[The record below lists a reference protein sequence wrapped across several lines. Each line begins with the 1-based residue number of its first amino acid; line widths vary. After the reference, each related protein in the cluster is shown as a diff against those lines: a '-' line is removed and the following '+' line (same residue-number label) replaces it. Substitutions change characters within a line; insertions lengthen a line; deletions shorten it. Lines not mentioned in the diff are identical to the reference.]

1 MLIALS
7 DSNRGAQ
14 KKSASPQSRS
24 QGIRDDWKVFVKKSD
39 FDEYDWQ
46 SLIAECEPKEW
57 LTYSNLFLIK
67 VDEAV
72 ALGDEAMRRVFSELQ
87 SISHTHLPIDDSEP
101 DFFYPF
107 PPPDDLVQA
116 FTDMVPEIIDCDMR
130 ALLADAAQSYK
141 RDHIIAQIAIE
152 AYVES
157 AIRLQDLQNWLHSAS
172 RLRRAVNIAAAYG
185 SKKKKNPLL
194 EKAIAEAEKIVVT
207 YQGDDPR
214 FLTETAL
221 VLLLRFPKRLSLE
234 TALVYASYAGNA
246 AKRAEADHDWHR
258 ARRYWQ
264 LQADWYRQFGDEAK
278 QLNALEEMVETY
290 VSAAEDAL
298 KGSSPYIYA
307 ASWIHSAIR
316 AYNNLGGFQWRVQE
330 LQIVLDEYQQK
341 SRSEYKPMMIV
352 MDISPFAAQAQSQV
366 QGKSWQE
373 ALNALVNLDG
383 IPSKALIHELLVE
396 TARKAPLSYLLPI
409 ELVRARGKVFEN
421 IPSGSTDSQPSANA
435 AAATEAREYI
445 EARKMHELF
454 ALSSVEPARQR
465 VVQEH
470 TITPEDISSLIASSS
485 FVPSD
490 RIQLYTKGLW
500 NGLQGDFMIASHLLI
515 PQIEESMR
523 HILRQNGILSTN
535 FTSQGI
541 QDERP
546 LGETLHLFETVAL
559 DVLDSDLLFTIKGFL
574 HERAGSNMR
583 NDLGHGLLNDAAF
596 GSGRAI
602 YAWWLALKLCLLP
615 QLQQNKNN

>member
-1 MLIALS
+1 M
-7 DSNRGAQ
+7 
-14 KKSASPQSRS
+14 
-24 QGIRDDWKVFVKKSD
+24 
-39 FDEYDWQ
+39 
-46 SLIAECEPKEW
+46 
-57 LTYSNLFLIK
+57 
-67 VDEAV
+67 
-72 ALGDEAMRRVFSELQ
+72 
-87 SISHTHLPIDDSEP
+87 
-101 DFFYPF
+101 
-107 PPPDDLVQA
+107 
-116 FTDMVPEIIDCDMR
+116 
-130 ALLADAAQSYK
+130 
-141 RDHIIAQIAIE
+141 
-152 AYVES
+152 
-157 AIRLQDLQNWLHSAS
+157 
-172 RLRRAVNIAAAYG
+172 
-185 SKKKKNPLL
+185 
-194 EKAIAEAEKIVVT
+194 EKALAEAEKILVT
-207 YQGDDPR
+207 YEGDDPR

-246 AKRAEADHDWHR
+246 ARKAEADHDWHR

-264 LQADWYRQFGDEAK
+264 LQADWYQQFGDEAK
-278 QLNALEEMVETY
+278 KLNALIAMVETY

-298 KGSSPYIYA
+298 KGSSPYVHA

-316 AYNNLGGFQWRVQE
+316 AYNNLGGFQRRVQE

-341 SRSEYKPMMIV
+341 SRSEYKPRMVV
-352 MDISPFAAQAQSQV
+352 MDMSPFAVQAQSLV

-383 IPSKALIHELLVE
+383 IPSKALICELLVE

-409 ELVRARGKVFEN
+409 ELVRGRGKVFEN
-421 IPSGSTDSQPSANA
+421 IPSGRTDNQASANA

-454 ALSSVEPARQR
+454 ALSSIEPARQQIA
-465 VVQEH
+465 QEH
-470 TITPEDISSLIASSS
+470 TITQEDISSLIASSS
-485 FVPSD
+485 FVPPD

-546 LGETLHLFETVAL
+546 LGETLHLFETVAP
-559 DVLDSDLLFTIKGFL
+559 DVLNPDLLFTIKGFL

-602 YAWWLALKLCLLP
+602 YAWWLLALKLCLLP

>member
-1 MLIALS
+1 M
-7 DSNRGAQ
+7 
-14 KKSASPQSRS
+14 
-24 QGIRDDWKVFVKKSD
+24 KKSD

-46 SLIAECEPKEW
+46 SLIAACESKEW
-57 LTYSNLFLIK
+57 LTYSNLFLKK

-72 ALGDEAMRRVFSELQ
+72 TLGDEAMRKVFSELQ
-87 SISHTHLPIDDSEP
+87 SITDIHLPIDDSEP

-107 PPPDDLVQA
+107 PPPDELVQA

-130 ALLADAAQSYK
+130 ALIADAVQSYK
-141 RDHIIAQIAIE
+141 RDHIMAQIAVD

-157 AIRLQDLQNWLHSAS
+157 AIRLQDLQHWLHCAS
-172 RLRRAVNIAAAYG
+172 RLRRAVNIAATYG

-194 EKAIAEAEKIVVT
+194 EKVLAEAERILVT

-221 VLLLRFPKRLSLE
+221 VLLLRFPKRLSQE

-246 AKRAEADHDWHR
+246 ARRAAADHDWHR

-264 LQADWYRQFGDEAK
+264 LQADWYQQYGDEVK
-278 QLNALEEMVETY
+278 KLNVLVAMVETY

-298 KGSSPYIYA
+298 QGSSPYVNA

-316 AYNNLGGFQWRVQE
+316 AYNNLGGFQQRVQE

-341 SRSEYKPMMIV
+341 SRSEYKPRMIV
-352 MDISPFAAQAQSQV
+352 MDMSPFVSQAQSQV

-373 ALNALVNLDG
+373 ALNSLVNLDG
-383 IPSKALIHELLVE
+383 IPSKALIRELLVE

-421 IPSGSTDSQPSANA
+421 IPSGSIDNQASAEA
-435 AAATEAREYI
+435 AATTEAREYI

-454 ALSSVEPARQR
+454 ALSSIEPARQQI
-465 VVQEH
+465 VQEH
-470 TITPEDISSLIASSS
+470 KITQEDISSLIASSS

-500 NGLQGDFMIASHLLI
+500 NGLQGDYMIASHLLI

-523 HILRQNGILSTN
+523 HILRQNGIVSTN

-546 LGETLHLFETVAL
+546 LGETLHLFETVAP

-615 QLQQNKNN
+615 QLQQSLGTVSLGCLL